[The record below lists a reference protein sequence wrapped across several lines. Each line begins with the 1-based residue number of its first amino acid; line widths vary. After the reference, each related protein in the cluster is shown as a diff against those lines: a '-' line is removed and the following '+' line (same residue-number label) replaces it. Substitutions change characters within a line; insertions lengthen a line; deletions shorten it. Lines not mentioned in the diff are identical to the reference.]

1 MRHLAGRLRR
11 RALATIARSRD
22 TVDSGCVALTY
33 DDGPHPEITP
43 RLLDVLGQ
51 CGARATFFVVGERA
65 TAHPELV
72 RRMVG
77 EGHSV
82 GTHSMHHRDL
92 RRAPVAVARAEV
104 NDGRRAVED
113 IVGLPVPLFRPPHG
127 HLSARSALVLRKGQW
142 QTCLWTTDGYDWKP
156 QATSSSVVESA
167 SRVEDGGIVLLHD
180 TYEPTLD
187 ASRLLVERLR
197 ARGLALVG
205 L

>member
-1 MRHLAGRLRR
+1 M
-11 RALATIARSRD
+11 IARSRD
-22 TVDSGCVALTY
+22 TVDPGCVALTY
-33 DDGPHPEITP
+33 DDGPHAEITP
-43 RLLDVLGQ
+43 RLLDVLGE
-51 CGARATFFVVGERA
+51 CDARATFFVVGERA
-65 TAHPELV
+65 TAYPELV

-92 RRAPVAVARAEV
+92 RRAPAAVARAEV
-104 NDGRRAVED
+104 NDGRRAVEE

-127 HLSARSALVLRKGQW
+127 HLSTRSALVLREAQW

-156 QATSSSVVESA
+156 EATSGSVVESA

-180 TYEPTLD
+180 TYEPTLE

-197 ARGLALVG
+197 ARGLKLVG